1 MLSTDDNAKKLSIGG
16 AVLAALAASSCCLGP
31 LLLAALGVG
40 GAGAFATLS
49 AFRPYILVGT
59 AALLAVGF
67 YLTYRKPKV
76 VAGDA
81 CGCEKPNRTAS
92 RAGQIG
98 LWAATAMIV
107 LFAASP
113 TILARLADRP
123 HAATA
128 TPAGVTVVNA
138 TIPVEGMDCEAC
150 SVHVRKALSEV
161 GGFHDL
167 KLDLPG
173 HSVAVSYEPAP
184 GRLEGYVKAINDL
197 GYEATLPVGPTA
209 GRSNR

>member
-1 MLSTDDNAKKLSIGG
+1 MRSAGDQAKKLSIGG

-67 YLTYRKPKV
+67 YLTYRKPAV

-81 CGCEKPNRTAS
+81 CGCEKPNRAAS
-92 RAGQIG
+92 RASKIG
-98 LWAATAMIV
+98 LWAATAMIL

-113 TILARLADRP
+113 TILARLAERP
-123 HAATA
+123 HAVVAPA
-128 TPAGVTVVNA
+128 AGVTLA
-138 TIPVEGMDCEAC
+138 SITIPVEGMDCEAC
-150 SVHVRKALSEV
+150 SVHVRKALTAV

-184 GRLEGYVKAINDL
+184 GRLEAYVKAINDL
-197 GYEATLPVGPTA
+197 GYEATLPVGSIA
-209 GRSNR
+209 GRNNR